1 MGVTPERLLWAG
13 GCLLVVVASSATGF
27 LAKNPVIAQVAKQEV
42 SGSDPFRVL
51 GSTRKVLLVGAGS
64 SAHSRKVKLQR
75 WGTAD
80 LVLLVTIE
88 PSERVL
94 GVEAIP
100 STMKVGERSLA
111 EVFESDGPEAV
122 LSMGG
127 LEALLSMG
135 GIIATDYAVLDF
147 DSMISFIDRMG
158 GIEVKVEQKLQ
169 HVDKAG
175 GLYVDLEPGY
185 YHLDGRLALGYL
197 RVKGSALA
205 KSGDT
210 GWVAGFIQ
218 SLREG
223 LDGKEEL
230 VADLAGLV
238 SMTSLSSN
246 EIAAMLRALVEVG
259 PSGVKIK
266 AGD

>member
-64 SAHSRKVKLQR
+64 SAHSRNVKLQR

-175 GLYVDLEPGY
+175 GAVCGPRARLLP
-185 YHLDGRLALGYL
+185 LGRKVGA
-197 RVKGSALA
+197 RVPARQRKCAC
-205 KSGDT
+205 
-210 GWVAGFIQ
+210 
-218 SLREG
+218 
-223 LDGKEEL
+223 
-230 VADLAGLV
+230 
-238 SMTSLSSN
+238 
-246 EIAAMLRALVEVG
+246 EVG
-259 PSGVKIK
+259 RHRMDSGLHPEP
-266 AGD
+266 

>member
-1 MGVTPERLLWAG
+1 MGVTPERSLWIG
-13 GCLLVVVASSATGF
+13 GCLLAVIASSAAGF

-100 STMKVGERSLA
+100 STMKVGDRSLA
-111 EVFESDGPEAV
+111 EVYESGGPD
-122 LSMGG
+122 
-127 LEALLSMG
+127 ALLSAE
-135 GIIATDYAVLDF
+135 GIGATDHAVLDF

-158 GIEVKVEQKLQ
+158 GIEVKVEQKLRK
-169 HVDKAG
+169 VDKKG
-175 GLYVDLEPGY
+175 GLFVDLEPGY

-218 SLREG
+218 GLREG

-238 SMTSLSSN
+238 SMTSLSSD
-246 EIAAMLRALVEVG
+246 EIAAMLRALIEVG
-259 PSGVKIK
+259 PSSVKIK
-266 AGD
+266 ARD